1 MAKDKISVTVKLDAD
16 VDEWLEQEADQ
27 LGLDKPTLVRMWIYQ
42 RRNGIGIPRM
52 VERVHAQHGIEP
64 HEIAPAPVVPEVT
77 GHDGPTPLPDINIDL
92 DAMVSATVANAEAE
106 GLTDPIEDLSP
117 MESGGTRPLRRRPPP
132 FSLATASAW
141 EGR

>member
-42 RRNGIGIPRM
+42 RRNGIGVPRM
-52 VERVHAQHGIEP
+52 VERVNAHHGIDPE
-64 HEIAPAPVVPEVT
+64 EIAPAPPVSEVAN
-77 GHDGPTPLPDINIDL
+77 GHDDHTPLPELNIDL
-92 DAMVSATVANAEAE
+92 DAMVSATVDAAEAE

-141 EGR
+141 ER